1 MVPPPLIP
9 SYHDQWTNLPSIP
22 QSFSSKPILKV
33 GPDIV
38 IDGALSKTLIMF
50 LLSLAGHSHSSGGPE
65 VFADG
70 SVFLDLLQRVSPD
83 FFPRSTIRG
92 RRDPP
97 FWKSNLQTIYLLLMR
112 WGGQKHLQD
121 WSCSLPLP
129 DINLLHR
136 DERSLLSFCLT
147 ALFACWK
154 SGGSLRIEMDCQL
167 TPEIM
172 AIMKYYENE
181 TVKWPYTPATYTSN
195 RSPPP
200 QQQQSSASSSSS
212 SPNSWTSSLNP
223 YYTNNTNNNNYKTD
237 SNYYQRT
244 SKSVPNTPIAA
255 VSNDYVASPAATT
268 PVINKETQTAIR
280 DLQSNLEDLKLE
292 RDKSDNKYHSLLD
305 LIRTFSKRINPFFRN
320 GISASA
326 SITDVLDGI
335 EEVLVARHSQQHRL
349 WNENKLLKQ
358 KVIPRLKEKLGCCRS
373 SSKRLKEEIFT
384 IRTHRSR
391 LRKKLRKLWK
401 RFHLEGEESKSKE
414 NKVLEELNQRSILA
428 EATQNSLLKELQ
440 EVRMEKEAVE
450 GQLRLKDLLL
460 KDYKGQLEGIPDF
473 EEMENL
479 LSISMARE
487 EMLKR
492 DLQEGEV
499 KYEILERGKDA
510 LELEQRDLLEIST
523 ELETIKK
530 EKKILQR
537 IIYENDKTQKQRS
550 FSLKDEGMEIPP
562 PIFYSNPTSP
572 LTRES

>member
-1 MVPPPLIP
+1 M
-9 SYHDQWTNLPSIP
+9 
-22 QSFSSKPILKV
+22 
-33 GPDIV
+33 
-38 IDGALSKTLIMF
+38 
-50 LLSLAGHSHSSGGPE
+50 
-65 VFADG
+65 
-70 SVFLDLLQRVSPD
+70 
-83 FFPRSTIRG
+83 
-92 RRDPP
+92 
-97 FWKSNLQTIYLLLMR
+97 
-112 WGGQKHLQD
+112 QD

-136 DERSLLSFCLT
+136 DERSLLSFCLIV
-147 ALFACWK
+147 LFACWK
-154 SGGSLRIEMDCQL
+154 SGGSLKIEMDCQL

-200 QQQQSSASSSSS
+200 PQQQQQSLSASPSRNSWSSSF
-212 SPNSWTSSLNP
+212 NP
-223 YYTNNTNNNNYKTD
+223 YYSKTNNHNNNY
-237 SNYYQRT
+237 NYYQRT
-244 SKSVPNTPIAA
+244 SKSVPNTPIAT

-268 PVINKETQTAIR
+268 PAINKETQTAIR

-292 RDKSDNKYHSLLD
+292 RDKSDSKYHSLLD
-305 LIRTFSKRINPFFRN
+305 LIRTFSKRINPFIRN

-335 EEVLVARHSQQHRL
+335 EEVLVAKHSQQHRL

-373 SSKRLKEEIFT
+373 SSKRLKEEVFI

-391 LRKKLRKLWK
+391 LSKKLRKLWK

-428 EATQNSLLKELQ
+428 EATQMSLLKELQ
-440 EVRMEKEAVE
+440 EVKLEKEAVE
-450 GQLRLKDLLL
+450 GQLRLNCLLL
-460 KDYKGQLEGIPDF
+460 KDYKGQLEGVPDF

-479 LSISMARE
+479 LCISMARE

-492 DLQEGEV
+492 ELQEGDV
-499 KYEILERGKDA
+499 KYEVLERTKDA

-550 FSLKDEGMEIPP
+550 FSLKDEGMEVPP

-572 LTRES
+572 LTR